1 MPRRSTRP
9 GKRSRASTW
18 TWTPRDGGGSP
29 GAAWL
34 GMAAWASPGQNPA
47 PRQKSGMVDHAHTP
61 RSTERV
67 WPPIDTAVRC
77 ISGGACE
84 GNRWL
89 VRRPLFLGATRGL
102 VGAGIKPR
110 AATATPFS
118 SSPGGGPYPL
128 CLGSRHGWQLHRLS
142 SMCCVYYPTVEA
154 TVASDP
160 LTESYS

>member
-1 MPRRSTRP
+1 VAWHGGMGVP
-9 GKRSRASTW
+9 GTESGAAAKIRHGRSRPYPTIDREGLAAD
-18 TWTPRDGGGSP
+18 TP
-29 GAAWL
+29 
-34 GMAAWASPGQNPA
+34 
-47 PRQKSGMVDHAHTP
+47 
-61 RSTERV
+61 
-67 WPPIDTAVRC
+67 VRC
-77 ISGGACE
+77 GASVAALDCTCE